1 VPATGHLIREHTVYT
16 HGRQDGGGC

>member
-16 HGRQDGGGC
+16 HGRQDGGCC